1 MRFIRCFVLRDV
13 GSNKHSL
20 IEMSFKSESGK
31 CDRTGQNM
39 AGIVDHVLVF
49 SDGVLLCLSQANLVI
64 SFEIGQ
70 STAHC
75 IRWGC
80 GVTVL

>member
-1 MRFIRCFVLRDV
+1 MPCGLYVV
-13 GSNKHSL
+13 WSCGSNKHSL

-31 CDRTGQNM
+31 CGQTGQSM

>member
-1 MRFIRCFVLRDV
+1 VRFIRCFMLRDV

-20 IEMSFKSESGK
+20 IEVSFKSESGK
-31 CDRTGQNM
+31 CGQTGQSM
-39 AGIVDHVLVF
+39 AGIVGHVLVF
-49 SDGVLLCLSQANLVI
+49 SDGVLLCLSQASLVI

-80 GVTVL
+80 SVTVL